1 MTLRYIYESLLTE
14 IGKVSSPSMLLADF
28 NYWINKAIKQVVN
41 KRYALFEVDQQTS
54 DDLRALFRQVTLTP
68 DSNNIVKLPGDYFH
82 LLNCICV
89 FEGNRGCYNGEFYS
103 SAKKLNSDTL
113 PIVMNDYYQR
123 PTYKRPY
130 YFLHNLSIKSNSQD
144 QYNQFSEI
152 INIDQLEQFDE
163 DSSISPQ
170 TEISLDCEI
179 KWGEDKNVSLKA
191 VKIDYLKTP
200 KIVELTQVQI
210 NTIDDTSEIMEFQD
224 YMCQEIINELVHLV
238 LDTNA
243 DPRLQTNLVVT
254 DSIASPVQQQK

>member
-14 IGKVSSPSMLLADF
+14 LGKVSAPSMLLADF

-54 DDLRALFRQVTLTP
+54 DDLRSLFRQVTLTP
-68 DSNNIVKLPGDYFH
+68 DNNNIIKLPGNYFH
-82 LLNCICV
+82 ILNCICV
-89 FEGNRGCYNGEFYS
+89 FEVNRGCYKGEFYS
-103 SAKKLNSDTL
+103 SAKKLNSDTW

-130 YFLHNLSIKSNSQD
+130 YFLHDLSIKNNSQD
-144 QYNQFSEI
+144 QFNQFSEV

-163 DSSISPQ
+163 DSSVSPQ

-191 VKIDYLKTP
+191 VKVDYLKTP

-243 DPRLQTNLVVT
+243 DSRLQTNLVVT
-254 DSIASPVQQQK
+254 DSIASPVQRQK